1 MKKIILLFSVA
12 IFAISCSQDDIIQS
26 NKDQPQALTSLE
38 IVDPVIAYFSPY
50 GSIEQTSGEYE
61 GQNCP
66 ECINHAG
73 IYLFTPDGGPL
84 QGIEIEV
91 YRYHEFDDIPSA
103 CDDSFKYE
111 KRVHEMTG
119 GGTSTSCPVD
129 GNDCKY
135 VDASG
140 VCVMVFCDQS
150 V

>member
-1 MKKIILLFSVA
+1 MKKVVLFFSAA
-12 IFAISCSQDDIIQS
+12 IFAISCSQDDIIQFQG
-26 NKDQPQALTSLE
+26 DQPQSMTSLVIE
-38 IVDPVIAYFSPY
+38 DPVIAYFSPY
-50 GSIEQTSGEYE
+50 GSIQQTSSEYE

-66 ECINHAG
+66 ECTDHAG
-73 IYLFTPDGGPL
+73 IYMFIPDGGPL
-84 QGIEIEV
+84 HGVEIEV
-91 YRYHEFDDIPSA
+91 YRYNEFDDIPGA
-103 CDDSFKYE
+103 CDASFKYE

-140 VCVMVFCDQS
+140 VCVMVFCDES